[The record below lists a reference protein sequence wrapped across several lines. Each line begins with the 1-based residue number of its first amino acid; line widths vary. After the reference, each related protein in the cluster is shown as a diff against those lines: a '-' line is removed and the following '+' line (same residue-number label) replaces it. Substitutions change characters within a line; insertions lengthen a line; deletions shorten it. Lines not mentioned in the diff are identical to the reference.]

1 MTIYALNK
9 STELSEKLYSEIIK
23 EFPLREESSKL
34 ASLCVSD
41 SFYFKKANDL
51 CFSYFPC
58 VYQIINESKGL
69 RECGYEIFQELNSQE
84 FKV

>member
-9 STELSEKLYSEIIK
+9 ITELSEKLYSKIIK
-23 EFPLREESSKL
+23 DFPLREESSRL
-34 ASLCVSD
+34 ASICVID
-41 SFYFKKANDL
+41 NFYFKQSNDL

-58 VYQIINESKGL
+58 VYQIINETKGL
-69 RECGYEIFQELNSQE
+69 REGGYEIFQELKAQE